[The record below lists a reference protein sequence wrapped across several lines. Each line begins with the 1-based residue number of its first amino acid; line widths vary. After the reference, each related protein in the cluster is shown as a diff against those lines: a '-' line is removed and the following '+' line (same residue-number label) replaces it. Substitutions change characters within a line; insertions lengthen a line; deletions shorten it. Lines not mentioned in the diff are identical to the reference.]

1 MRDSL
6 KVSGMVASCVF
17 VLNLNHSPAMAPEYR
32 VVSPNGLVTVTVTTG
47 RNISYAVSFGGKELV
62 SASTIS
68 MTVTGGRVLGRRPVV
83 VNESRRTVDEI
94 IRPVVREK
102 AAEIRDAFS
111 ELSLEFRGEYGLD
124 VRAYDDG
131 VAYRFRTAMSDE
143 QTVISEEFTINFTS
157 DHSVYFPTEESFLT
171 HSERLYEQP
180 VLSEIPPEKM
190 ASMPVLVD
198 VNGGPKVAITESDLR
213 DYPGMYLAGTG
224 GTALRG
230 VFPAY
235 PLKEEQVGDRT
246 VRVVERADY
255 IARTS
260 GERTFPWRILI
271 IAREDADLIE
281 NTMVYRLAP
290 KLELVDTSWIRPGKV
305 AWDWWN
311 ANNIYGVD
319 FRAGV
324 NTETYRYYIDFAAD
338 HGIEYVIL
346 DEGWYGL
353 GDLFDINPEIDMEEL
368 LSHARDRGVGII
380 LWVVWKTLDDQLQ
393 PALDQFECWGVAG
406 IKVDFMQRD
415 DQLMVHYYWK
425 IAAEA
430 AKRRLLVDFHGAYK
444 PAGLR
449 RAYPNVLTREGV
461 RGLENSKWSEHPT
474 PEHNVTLP
482 FTRMLAG
489 PLDYTP
495 GAMINAQ
502 EKNFHPVFTRPM
514 SLGTRCHQLAMY
526 VVFES
531 PLQMLADSPSNYLR
545 EPECL
550 RFLSAV
556 PTVWDETRVLVARV
570 GDYVALARR
579 HGDEWYIGAMTDWT
593 PRELTLDL
601 SFMGGGAFCIEIFED
616 GVNADRNAIDYRR
629 VEKTITA
636 DERLTISL
644 APGGGWAARITPR
657 VLPRAL
663 YGFRIRTFAVHYRGD
678 P

>member
-1 MRDSL
+1 M
-6 KVSGMVASCVF
+6 
-17 VLNLNHSPAMAPEYR
+17 
-32 VVSPNGLVTVTVTTG
+32 
-47 RNISYAVSFGGKELV
+47 
-62 SASTIS
+62 
-68 MTVTGGRVLGRRPVV
+68 
-83 VNESRRTVDEI
+83 
-94 IRPVVREK
+94 
-102 AAEIRDAFS
+102 
-111 ELSLEFRGEYGLD
+111 
-124 VRAYDDG
+124 
-131 VAYRFRTAMSDE
+131 
-143 QTVISEEFTINFTS
+143 
-157 DHSVYFPTEESFLT
+157 
-171 HSERLYEQP
+171 
-180 VLSEIPPEKM
+180 
-190 ASMPVLVD
+190 
-198 VNGGPKVAITESDLR
+198 
-213 DYPGMYLAGTG
+213 
-224 GTALRG
+224 
-230 VFPAY
+230 
-235 PLKEEQVGDRT
+235 
-246 VRVVERADY
+246 ERADY

-393 PALDQFECWGVAG
+393 PALDQFERWGVAG

-489 PLDYTP
+489 PVDYTP

-550 RFLSAV
+550 SFLSAV
-556 PTVWDETRVLVARV
+556 PTVWDETRVLAARV

-593 PRELTLDL
+593 PRELALDL
-601 SFMGGGAFCIEIFED
+601 SFLGEGAFCIEIFED

-629 VEKTITA
+629 VEKTIMA

-644 APGGGWAARITPR
+644 ATGGGWAARITPR
-657 VLPRAL
+657 VLPRAFSGASETL
-663 YGFRIRTFAVHYRGD
+663 AIVGFSDRLLAWDRMAMEPLSRLEYTVSNLQHC
-678 P
+678 PCH